1 MVKDA
6 FYFIIPLLGLAC
18 AGYLLDFVA
27 AALIFIALAAFVA
40 FFFRNPERSITTDP
54 GAIVS
59 PADGKV
65 IIVEPGDGGT
75 QLSIFLSVF
84 DVHVN
89 RAPIAGVVRSVV
101 HHSGQFRLAW
111 DERASVDNERVVI
124 SIEGEHS
131 LTLALVAGLV
141 ARRIIPWKKEGEAVR
156 IGERLALIRFGSRV
170 DMLIPNSAEVLV
182 RKGDR
187 VQAGSTVLANWRT
200 GR

>member
-6 FYFIIPLLGLAC
+6 FYFIIPLAALA
-18 AGYLLDFVA
+18 VA
-27 AALIFIALAAFVA
+27 AYLFDFLVLAGILMALAAFVA
-40 FFFRNPERSITTDP
+40 FFFRNPDRTITDDP
-54 GAIVS
+54 TAIVS

-65 IIVEPGDGGT
+65 IIVEPGEEGT

-124 SIEGEHS
+124 KIDGEHS

-141 ARRIIPWKKEGEAVR
+141 ARRIIPWKKEGETVR

-170 DMLIPNSAEVLV
+170 DMLIPKSAEVRV
-182 RKGDR
+182 KKGDR
-187 VQAGSTVLANWRT
+187 VRAGSTVLANWRQ
-200 GR
+200 RL